1 MFTRFFCF
9 FCFFVF
15 LFALILGVYR
25 ANTELGIE
33 LNEDLFANS
42 KKNDGKLSVVMN
54 KALRGYNK
62 QQLVLSAL
70 EGRRRNLKPALAK

>member
-9 FCFFVF
+9 LFFWGF
-15 LFALILGVYR
+15 FALILGVYR

-42 KKNDGKLSVVMN
+42 KKNGGKLSVVMN

-70 EGRRRNLKPALAK
+70 EGRKRNLKPALAK